1 MRPMALKEERAVF
14 SKIKTEELALRTV
27 SEATRSSGN
36 MEYGGGVAENTRKL
50 EQALHWRRT
59 GQEPGACHG
68 FCSFCCGSYTNTP
81 EHCETNFALFD
92 CLLACFWF
100 CFTLFFFAFV
110 IDFTFISKKQNPVV
124 CCLRLNYKKIYIFMC
139 LFVFSSLLSG
149 NYQSI

>member
-1 MRPMALKEERAVF
+1 M
-14 SKIKTEELALRTV
+14 

-81 EHCETNFALFD
+81 EHCETNFAL
-92 CLLACFWF
+92 LAC
-100 CFTLFFFAFV
+100 LFLVLFYFIFFVFE

-124 CCLRLNYKKIYIFMC
+124 CCLRLNYKKFYIFMC

-149 NYQSI
+149 NYQTI